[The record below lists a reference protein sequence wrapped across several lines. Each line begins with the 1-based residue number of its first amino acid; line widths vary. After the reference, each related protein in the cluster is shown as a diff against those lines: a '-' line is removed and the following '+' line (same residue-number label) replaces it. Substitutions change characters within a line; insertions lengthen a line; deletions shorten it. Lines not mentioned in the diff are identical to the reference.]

1 MDHGVPDTGCLIAK
15 SALHL
20 TLHKMS
26 GCGGKPIP
34 DQHSQMSVAVI
45 PTQTL
50 ICAPAHTHTH
60 AQTLMG
66 PCNRI
71 PCLLCN
77 ATSGL
82 KRSRIG

>member
-1 MDHGVPDTGCLIAK
+1 MLDHGVPDTGCLIAK

-50 ICAPAHTHTH
+50 ICAPAHTHTCTDSH
-60 AQTLMG
+60 GSLQ
-66 PCNRI
+66 
-71 PCLLCN
+71 
-77 ATSGL
+77 
-82 KRSRIG
+82 